1 MNVKQCVPNLHSYRS
16 FFILKAPIHLFW
28 DTGVLGNAIW
38 ENSFCAQRSHVVSKA
53 EKQCSFHHK
62 SQYMVEWSL

>member
-28 DTGVLGNAIW
+28 DTGFQEMQFGKIPFV
-38 ENSFCAQRSHVVSKA
+38 
-53 EKQCSFHHK
+53 HK
-62 SQYMVEWSL
+62 GAT